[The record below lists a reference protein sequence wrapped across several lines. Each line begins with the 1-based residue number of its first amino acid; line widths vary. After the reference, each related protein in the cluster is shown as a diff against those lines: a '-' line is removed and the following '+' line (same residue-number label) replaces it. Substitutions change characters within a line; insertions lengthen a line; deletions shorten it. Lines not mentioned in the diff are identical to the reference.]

1 MKNKIILIH
10 GKARSGKDTVAEM
23 IRNNC
28 KVRGLSSAINS
39 NAHSVKEV
47 AREVFSWD
55 GVKDERGR
63 RLLIDI
69 TNILT
74 SGRLRTLVTISSL
87 IQITSH
93 LFQTSDMKQHTII
106 LKIIV
111 ELQT

>member
-63 RLLIDI
+63 R
-69 TNILT
+69 
-74 SGRLRTLVTISSL
+74 
-87 IQITSH
+87 
-93 LFQTSDMKQHTII
+93 KW
-106 LKIIV
+106 LK
-111 ELQT
+111 